1 MDIKDKVAIVTG
13 AGSGIGKAIVERF
26 HDEGARAI
34 VVVDRDGDGA
44 QKVAASVGAR
54 AVALDVTDEQA
65 IAKLVAETVDE
76 NGCLDIFVSNAGYVT
91 QGGLEVENQ
100 EIQRMW
106 EVHVMAHIY
115 AARSA
120 VPVMVA
126 NGGGYLLNTASAA
139 GLLTQL
145 GSMQYA
151 ITKAAAVS
159 LGEFLAI
166 TCLLYTSDA
175 ADE

>member
-34 VVVDRDGDGA
+34 
-44 QKVAASVGAR
+44 
-54 AVALDVTDEQA
+54 DVTDEKA
-65 IAKLVAETVDE
+65 IAKLVSETVEE

-120 VPVMVA
+120 VPVMAA

-145 GSMQYA
+145 GSMPYA
-151 ITKAAAVS
+151 TTQA
-159 LGEFLAI
+159 
-166 TCLLYTSDA
+166 
-175 ADE
+175 